1 MDAAEFDSFADEYQS
16 AHASNIKAS
25 GEAPE
30 FFHEYKV
37 ADVARALTPA
47 VAQAQLQVLDFG
59 CGVGN
64 SLPHF
69 RRHFP
74 KSALTGADVSAKCLT
89 IAEHR
94 FPDAAHLVQLEPDQP
109 LPFESE
115 VFDVVF
121 AACVFHHVAHAE
133 HVALLREWRRV
144 LKPGGTA
151 FVFEHNPYNPLTVHA
166 VNTCAFD
173 KNAAL
178 ISARKMALAFK
189 VAGLMDP
196 QCRYRIFF
204 PHVLRGLRGLEA
216 HLGWLPIGAQYCVSA
231 RRVAA

>member
-1 MDAAEFDSFADEYQS
+1 MDPAEFDSFADEYQS
-16 AHASNIKAS
+16 AHAKNIKAS

-37 ADVARALTPA
+37 ADVARALTPT
-47 VAQAQLQVLDFG
+47 VAQTQLQVLDFG

-69 RRHFP
+69 RHHFP
-74 KSALTGADVSAKCLT
+74 TSTLTGADVSAKCLT
-89 IAEHR
+89 IAKHR
-94 FPDAAHLVQLEPDQP
+94 FPDAARLVQLEPNRP
-109 LPFESE
+109 LPFEDGA
-115 VFDVVF
+115 FDVVF

-133 HVALLREWRRV
+133 HVELLREWRRV

-173 KNAAL
+173 KGAEL
-178 ISARKMALAFK
+178 ISARKLASTFK
-189 VAGLMDP
+189 AAGFVATE
-196 QCRYRIFF
+196 CRYRVFF
-204 PHVLRGLRGLEA
+204 PRLLRRLRGLEP
-216 HLGWLPIGAQYCVSA
+216 HLGWLPLGAQYCLSA
-231 RRVAA
+231 QRDAA